1 MVVVPLPAP
10 IEIVVAAPA
19 RFRLVAP
26 VLNIF
31 ALVSVVVISP
41 PLTAIF
47 PEVVISPFD
56 PFTEKAVA
64 VMSLPPRES
73 AFTISGSERLIPFVI
88 APEADSMV
96 MPFVSVVSVSLF

>member
-1 MVVVPLPAP
+1 MSKRAKAVSASRAVPLTVKLLLMVVVPEPAP
-10 IEIVVAAPA
+10 MEIVVAAPA

-47 PEVVISPFD
+47 PEVVINPFD

-64 VMSLPPRES
+64 VMSFLQEKV
-73 AFTISGSERLIPFVI
+73 RLQFQGQK
-88 APEADSMV
+88 D
-96 MPFVSVVSVSLF
+96 